1 MYCGHMHLRV
11 DNMARNIKAPRGT
24 KLTCKNWR
32 TEAIYRML
40 HNNMENAE
48 KPDELIVYGGTGK
61 AARNWECFDAIT
73 RSLKDL
79 ASDETLL
86 IQSGKPVG
94 IFRTFENS
102 PRVLICN
109 SNLVG
114 NWSNWEHFN
123 SLEAKGLMM
132 YGQMTAGS
140 WCYIGTQ
147 GIIQGTYET
156 FAALA
161 TKHFKGSLK
170 GKFCLSGGMGGM
182 SGAQPLSIKMAGGVA
197 LIVEVD
203 PKRIQRRLDAGF
215 CDYITQ
221 DFDEAMEMV
230 KNSVQE
236 KKAVSIG
243 LVGNCADILPDMVK
257 RGMIPDVVTDQT
269 SAHDELNG
277 YVPAGYWGANL
288 KDCDDF
294 RNSDPVAYK
303 KESMASMKDHC
314 KAMVAMQKKGAVAFD
329 YGNNLRGQAQKAG
342 LKDAFVYPGFVLAYV
357 RPLFCEGRGPFRWI
371 AQTGEPEDILATDK
385 AILKMFPKN
394 KLLMNWI
401 ELAEEY
407 LPWEGLP
414 ARVCWLGYGE
424 RDKFA
429 RHMNGMVR
437 KGEIG
442 PVSITRDHLDSG
454 SVASPYRETEGM
466 MDGTDAVAD
475 WPLLNALLNCAS
487 GADMVAIHNGGG
499 VGIGMSQHSGMIV
512 VCDGTKNTDKRI
524 ERVFK
529 SDPGTGVM
537 RHADAGYTLA
547 RKTAREKGI
556 NLPMLK

>member
-1 MYCGHMHLRV
+1 MP
-11 DNMARNIKAPRGT
+11 RNIKAPRGN
-24 KLTCKNWR
+24 KISCKNWR
-32 TEAIYRML
+32 IEAIYRML
-40 HNNMENAE
+40 HNNLENAE
-48 KPDELIVYGGTGK
+48 RPEDLIVYGGTGK
-61 AARNWECFDAIT
+61 AARNWDCFDAIT
-73 RSLKDL
+73 RSLREL
-79 ASDETLL
+79 EPDETLL

-94 IFRTFENS
+94 VFKTFENS

-156 FAALA
+156 FASLA
-161 TKHFKGSLK
+161 TKHFKGDLK
-170 GKFCLSGGMGGM
+170 GRFCLSGGMGGM

-197 LIVEVD
+197 LVVEVD

-215 CDYITQ
+215 CDYMTH
-221 DFDEAMEMV
+221 DFGEAMEMV
-230 KNSVQE
+230 VNSKKE
-236 KKAVSIG
+236 RKAVSIG
-243 LVGNCADILPDMVK
+243 LVGNCADILPDMLK
-257 RGMIPDVVTDQT
+257 KGIIPDVVTDQT

-277 YVPAGYWGANL
+277 YVPAGYWGSSL
-288 KDCDDF
+288 KECDDF
-294 RNSDPVAYK
+294 RNSDAKGYIA
-303 KESMASMKDHC
+303 ESMKSMKAHC
-314 KAMVAMQKKGAVAFD
+314 KAMVDMQKKGAIAFD

-342 LKDAFVYPGFVLAYV
+342 FKDAFAYPGFVLAYV

-371 AQTGEPEDILATDK
+371 AQSGNPDDILATDK
-385 AILKMFPKN
+385 AIVEMFPKN

-424 RDKFA
+424 RHKFA
-429 RHMNGMVR
+429 KHMNGMVR
-437 KGEIG
+437 DGKIG
-442 PVSITRDHLDSG
+442 PISITRDHLDSG

-487 GADMVAIHNGGG
+487 GADMVALHNGGG

-512 VCDGTKNTDKRI
+512 VCDGTEETDERI

-537 RHADAGYTLA
+537 RHADAGYDLA
-547 RKTAREKGI
+547 KKTAREKGVKI
-556 NLPMLK
+556 PMLN

>member
-1 MYCGHMHLRV
+1 
-11 DNMARNIKAPRGT
+11 MAREFKAPRG
-24 KLTCKNWR
+24 KELNCKSWR

-40 HNNMENAE
+40 HNNLENAE
-48 KPDELIVYGGTGK
+48 RPEDLIIYGGTGK

-73 RSLKDL
+73 KSLKEL
-79 ASDETLL
+79 ENDETLL

-94 IFRTFENS
+94 IFKTFEIS

-123 SLEAKGLMM
+123 ELEARDLMM

-161 TKHFKGSLK
+161 QKHFDGSLN

-182 SGAQPLSIKMAGGVA
+182 SGAQPLSIKMAGGIGLV
-197 LIVEVD
+197 IEVD

-215 CDYITQ
+215 CDYMTQ
-221 DFDEAMEMV
+221 DLDEALEMV
-230 KNSVQE
+230 K
-236 KKAVSIG
+236 KAIAENNPMSIG
-243 LVGNCADILPDMVK
+243 LVGNCADMFPEILN
-257 RGMIPDVVTDQT
+257 RGIIPDVVTDQT

-277 YVPAGYWGANL
+277 YVPAGYYGSNL
-288 KDCDDF
+288 SECDEL
-294 RNSDPVAYK
+294 RASNP
-303 KESMASMKDHC
+303 KEYIRQSMKSMEEHC
-314 KAMVAMQKKGAVAFD
+314 RAMVGFQEKGAVVFD
-329 YGNNLRGQAQKAG
+329 YGNNLRGQAQKSG
-342 LKDAFVYPGFVLAYV
+342 FEEAFAYPGFVLAYV

-371 AQTGEPEDILATDK
+371 AQSGNPEDILATDK
-385 AILKMFPKN
+385 AIMEMFPEN

-424 RDKFA
+424 RHKFA
-429 RHMNGMVR
+429 LHMNDMVR
-437 KGEIG
+437 NGEIG
-442 PVSITRDHLDSG
+442 PIAITRDHLDSG

-466 MDGTDAVAD
+466 QDGTDAVAD

-499 VGIGMSQHSGMIV
+499 VGIGLSQHSGMMV
-512 VCDGTKNTDKRI
+512 VLDGSELTDQRI

-537 RHADAGYTLA
+537 RHADAGYDLA
-547 RKTAREKGI
+547 IKTAKEKDI
-556 NLPMLK
+556 KLPMLK

>member
-1 MYCGHMHLRV
+1 MHRRV
-11 DNMARNIKAPRGT
+11 DFMAREFKAPRG
-24 KLTCKNWR
+24 KELNCKSWR

-40 HNNMENAE
+40 HNNLENAE
-48 KPDELIVYGGTGK
+48 RPEDLIIYGGTGK
-61 AARNWECFDAIT
+61 AARNWDCFDAIT
-73 RSLKDL
+73 KSLKEL
-79 ASDETLL
+79 ENDETLL

-94 IFRTFENS
+94 VFKTFENS

-123 SLEAKGLMM
+123 ELEARDLIM

-161 TKHFKGSLK
+161 QQHFDDGTLN

-182 SGAQPLSIKMAGGVA
+182 SGAQPLSIKMAGGIG

-215 CDYITQ
+215 CDHMTQ
-221 DFDEAMEMV
+221 NLDEALEMV
-230 KNSVQE
+230 KNAQE
-236 KKAVSIG
+236 NKKSMTIG
-243 LVGNCADILPDMVK
+243 LVGNCADVFPEILN
-257 RGMIPDVVTDQT
+257 RGIIPDVVTDQT

-277 YVPAGYWGANL
+277 YVPKGFFGPNL
-288 KDCDDF
+288 EECDEL
-294 RNSDPVAYK
+294 RASNPEEYISQ
-303 KESMASMKDHC
+303 SMKSMEEHC
-314 KAMVAMQKKGAVAFD
+314 RAMVGFQEKGAVVFD
-329 YGNNLRGQAQKAG
+329 YGNNLRGQAQKSG
-342 LKDAFVYPGFVLAYV
+342 FEDAFAYPGFVLAYV
-357 RPLFCEGRGPFRWI
+357 RPLFCEGRGPFRWV
-371 AQTGEPEDILATDK
+371 AQSGNPEDILATDK
-385 AILKMFPKN
+385 AIIEMFPEN

-401 ELAEEY
+401 ELAEKY

-424 RDKFA
+424 RHKFA
-429 RHMNGMVR
+429 RKMNDMVR

-442 PVSITRDHLDSG
+442 PIAITRDHLDSG

-466 MDGTDAVAD
+466 QDGTDAVAD

-487 GADMVAIHNGGG
+487 GADMVALHNGGG
-499 VGIGMSQHSGMIV
+499 VGIGLSQHSGMMV
-512 VCDGTKNTDKRI
+512 VLDGSELTDQRI

-537 RHADAGYTLA
+537 RHADAGYGLA
-547 RKTAREKGI
+547 IKTAKEKGI
-556 NLPMLK
+556 KLPMVK

>member
-1 MYCGHMHLRV
+1 MVREF
-11 DNMARNIKAPRGT
+11 KAPRGRET
-24 KLTCKNWR
+24 SCKNWR
-32 TEAIYRML
+32 IEAIYRML
-40 HNNMENAE
+40 HNNLENAE
-48 KPDELIVYGGTGK
+48 KPENLIIYGGTGK

-79 ASDETLL
+79 EDDETLL

-94 IFRTFENS
+94 IFKTFENS

-123 SLEAKGLMM
+123 ELEARDLIM

-161 TKHFKGSLK
+161 QKHFDGSLE

-182 SGAQPLSIKMAGGVA
+182 SGAQPLSIKMAGGVG

-203 PKRIQRRLDAGF
+203 PRRIQKRLDAGF
-215 CDYITQ
+215 CDYMTHS
-221 DFDEAMEMV
+221 FDEAIGMV
-230 KNSVQE
+230 SKALEE
-236 KKAVSIG
+236 KTAMSIG
-243 LVGNCADILPDMVK
+243 LVGNAADVFPDMVA
-257 RGMIPDVVTDQT
+257 RGIIPDVVTDQT

-277 YVPAGYWGANL
+277 YVPAGYFGDNL
-288 KDCDDF
+288 VECEELKK
-294 RNSDPVAYK
+294 SDPERYIK
-303 KESMASMKDHC
+303 LSMESMKHHC
-314 KAMVAMQKKGAVAFD
+314 QAMVEMQNQGAVAFD

-342 LKDAFVYPGFVLAYV
+342 FKEAFAYPGFVLAYV

-371 AQTGEPEDILATDK
+371 AQSGNPEDILATDK
-385 AILKMFPKN
+385 AIVEMFPDN

-401 ELAEEY
+401 ELAEKY

-424 RDKFA
+424 RHRFA
-429 RHMNGMVR
+429 LRMNEMVR
-437 KGEIG
+437 NGEIG
-442 PVSITRDHLDSG
+442 PIAITRDHLDSG

-466 MDGTDAVAD
+466 RDGTDAVAD
-475 WPLLNALLNCAS
+475 WPMLNALLNCAS

-499 VGIGMSQHSGMIV
+499 VGIGLSQHAGMMV
-512 VCDGTKNTDKRI
+512 VLDGSELTDQRI
-524 ERVFK
+524 KRVFTN
-529 SDPGTGVM
+529 DPGTGVA
-537 RHADAGYTLA
+537 RHVDAGYELA
-547 RKTAREKGI
+547 KKTAREKGVNI
-556 NLPMLK
+556 PMLE

>member
-1 MYCGHMHLRV
+1 MNRRV
-11 DNMARNIKAPRGT
+11 DFMSREYKAPRG
-24 KLTCKNWR
+24 KEISCKNWR

-40 HNNMENAE
+40 HNNLENAE
-48 KPDELIVYGGTGK
+48 RPDDLIIYGGTGK
-61 AARNWECFDAIT
+61 AARNWACFDAIT
-73 RSLKDL
+73 KSLREL
-79 ASDETLL
+79 ENDETLL

-123 SLEAKGLMM
+123 ELESRDLMM

-161 TKHFKGSLK
+161 QKHFDGGTLE

-182 SGAQPLSIKMAGGVA
+182 SGAQPLSIKMAGGIGLV
-197 LIVEVD
+197 VEVD

-221 DFDEAMEMV
+221 DLDEALEMV
-230 KNSVQE
+230 K
-236 KKAVSIG
+236 KAVAENTPMSIG
-243 LVGNCADILPDMVK
+243 LVGNCADVFPEILN
-257 RGMIPDVVTDQT
+257 RGIIPDVVTDQT

-277 YVPAGYWGANL
+277 YVPAGYYGPNL
-288 KDCDDF
+288 HECDKL
-294 RNSDPVAYK
+294 R
-303 KESMASMKDHC
+303 ESNPEEYISQSMKSMEEHC
-314 KAMVAMQKKGAVAFD
+314 RAMVGFQNKGAVVFD

-342 LKDAFVYPGFVLAYV
+342 FEEAFAYPGFVLAYV

-371 AQTGEPEDILATDK
+371 AQSGNPEDILATDK
-385 AILKMFPKN
+385 AIIEMFPEN
-394 KLLMNWI
+394 KLLLNWI
-401 ELAEEY
+401 ELAEEH

-424 RDKFA
+424 RHKFA
-429 RHMNGMVR
+429 KKMNEMVR
-437 KGEIG
+437 NGEIG
-442 PVSITRDHLDSG
+442 PIAITRDHLDSG

-466 MDGTDAVAD
+466 QDGTDAVAD

-487 GADMVAIHNGGG
+487 GADMVALHNGGG
-499 VGIGMSQHSGMIV
+499 VGIGLSQHSGMMV
-512 VCDGTKNTDKRI
+512 VLDGTELTDERI

-537 RHADAGYTLA
+537 RHADAGYDIA
-547 RKTAREKGI
+547 IRTAKEKGLK
-556 NLPMLK
+556 LPMQK

>member
-1 MYCGHMHLRV
+1 MTREY
-11 DNMARNIKAPRGT
+11 KAPRGNE
-24 KLTCKNWR
+24 LHCKNWR
-32 TEAIYRML
+32 IEAIYRML
-40 HNNMENAE
+40 HNNLENAE
-48 KPDELIVYGGTGK
+48 RPDDLVIYGGTGK
-61 AARNWECFDAIT
+61 AARNWDCFDAIKS
-73 RSLKDL
+73 SLENL
-79 ASDETLL
+79 EHDETLL

-94 IFRTFENS
+94 VFKTFENS

-123 SLEAKGLMM
+123 KLEAQGLMM

-156 FAALA
+156 FAELA
-161 TKHFKGSLK
+161 QKHFDGTLN

-182 SGAQPLSIKMAGGVA
+182 SGAQPLSIKMAGGIGLV
-197 LIVEVD
+197 IEVD

-221 DFDEAMEMV
+221 DFDESMEMV
-230 KNSVQE
+230 KNAIAE
-236 KKAVSIG
+236 NEPMSIG
-243 LVGNCADILPDMVK
+243 LVGNCADILPDMAA
-257 RGMIPDVVTDQT
+257 RGIIPDVVTDQT

-277 YVPAGYWGANL
+277 YVPAGYYGSNL
-288 KDCDDF
+288 SECDDF
-294 RNSDPVAYK
+294 RASDPQKYIGQ
-303 KESMASMKDHC
+303 SMDSMKKHC
-314 KAMVAMQKKGAVAFD
+314 MAMVDMQKQGSVAFD

-342 LKDAFVYPGFVLAYV
+342 FEDAFAYPGFVLAYV

-371 AQTGEPEDILATDK
+371 AQSGNPEDILATDK
-385 AILKMFPKN
+385 AILEMFPDN
-394 KLLMNWI
+394 QLLKNWI

-424 RDKFA
+424 RHKFA
-429 RHMNGMVR
+429 KKMNQMVR
-437 KGEIG
+437 NGEIG
-442 PVSITRDHLDSG
+442 PIAITRDHLDSG

-466 MDGTDAVAD
+466 QDGTDAVAD

-487 GADMVAIHNGGG
+487 GADMVALHNGGG
-499 VGIGMSQHSGMIV
+499 VGIGLSQHSGMMV
-512 VCDGTKNTDKRI
+512 VLDGSELTDQRI

-537 RHADAGYTLA
+537 RHADAGYELA
-547 RKTAREKGI
+547 IKTAKEKGVK
-556 NLPMLK
+556 LPMLQ

>member
-1 MYCGHMHLRV
+1 
-11 DNMARNIKAPRGT
+11 MAKKITAPRGT

-61 AARNWECFDAIT
+61 AARNWECFEAIKK
-73 RSLKDL
+73 SLKNL
-79 ASDETLL
+79 EEDETLL

-123 SLEAKGLMM
+123 ALEAKGLMM

-161 TKHFKGSLK
+161 TKHFKGDLK
-170 GKFCLSGGMGGM
+170 GRFCLSGGMGGM

-215 CDYITQ
+215 CDYMTH
-221 DFDEAMEMV
+221 DYKEAMDMV
-230 KNSVQE
+230 MQSKKE

-243 LVGNCADILPDMVK
+243 LVGNCADILPDMLK
-257 RGMIPDVVTDQT
+257 KGIIPDVVTDQT

-277 YVPAGYWGANL
+277 YIPAGYWGSSL
-288 KDCDDF
+288 KDCDSF
-294 RNSDPVAYK
+294 RKSDPKGYK
-303 KESMASMKDHC
+303 KASMESMKAHC
-314 KAMVAMQKKGAVAFD
+314 KAMVGMQRKGAIAFD

-342 LKDAFVYPGFVLAYV
+342 LKDAFAYPGFVLAYV

-429 RHMNGMVR
+429 KHMNGMVR

-442 PVSITRDHLDSG
+442 PISITRDHLDSG

-475 WPLLNALLNCAS
+475 WPMLNALLNCAS
-487 GADMVAIHNGGG
+487 GADMVAMHNGGG
-499 VGIGMSQHSGMIV
+499 VGIGYSQHSGMIV
-512 VCDGTKNTDKRI
+512 VCDGTKDTDKRI
-524 ERVFK
+524 ERVFM

-537 RHADAGYTLA
+537 RHADAGYPLA
-547 RKTAREKGI
+547 KKCAREKGVKI
-556 NLPMLK
+556 PMME

>member
-1 MYCGHMHLRV
+1 
-11 DNMARNIKAPRGT
+11 MARNIKAPRGK
-24 KLTCKNWR
+24 KLSCKNWR
-32 TEAIYRML
+32 IEAIYRML
-40 HNNMENAE
+40 HNNLENAE
-48 KPDELIVYGGTGK
+48 RPEDLIVYGGTGK
-61 AARNWECFDAIT
+61 AARDWKCFDAIT
-73 RSLKDL
+73 KSLREL
-79 ASDETLL
+79 EPDETLL

-94 IFRTFENS
+94 VFKTFENS

-123 SLEAKGLMM
+123 SLEARGLMM

-156 FAALA
+156 FASLA
-161 TKHFKGSLK
+161 TKHFKGNMK

-197 LIVEVD
+197 LVIEVD

-215 CDYITQ
+215 CDYMTH
-221 DFDEAMEMV
+221 DFKEAMEMV
-230 KNSVQE
+230 TNSVKE

-257 RGMIPDVVTDQT
+257 KGVIPDVVTDQT

-277 YVPAGYWGANL
+277 YVPAGYWGGNL
-288 KDCDDF
+288 KECDAM
-294 RNSDPVAYK
+294 RKSDPKGYV
-303 KESMASMKDHC
+303 SISMKSMKAHC
-314 KAMVAMQKKGAVAFD
+314 KAMVEMQKKGVIAFD

-342 LKDAFVYPGFVLAYV
+342 FKDAFAYPGFVLAYV

-371 AQTGEPEDILATDK
+371 AQSGEPEDILATDK
-385 AILKMFPKN
+385 AIIEMFPKN
-394 KLLMNWI
+394 NLLMNWI

-424 RDKFA
+424 RHRFA
-429 RHMNGMVR
+429 HKMNEMVR
-437 KGEIG
+437 DGKIG
-442 PVSITRDHLDSG
+442 PISITRDHLDSG

-475 WPLLNALLNCAS
+475 WPMLNALLNCAS
-487 GADMVAIHNGGG
+487 GADMVAMHNGGG
-499 VGIGMSQHSGMIV
+499 VGIGLSQHSGMIV
-512 VCDGTKNTDKRI
+512 VCDGTEETDERI

-529 SDPGTGVM
+529 SDPGAGVM
-537 RHADAGYTLA
+537 RHADAGYELA
-547 RKTAREKGI
+547 KKTAREKGVKI
-556 NLPMLK
+556 PMLK

>member
-1 MYCGHMHLRV
+1 
-11 DNMARNIKAPRGT
+11 MARNIKAPRGN
-24 KLTCKNWR
+24 KLSCKNWR
-32 TEAIYRML
+32 IEAIYRML
-40 HNNMENAE
+40 HNNLENAE
-48 KPDELIVYGGTGK
+48 RPEDLIVYGGTGK
-61 AARNWECFDAIT
+61 AARNWDCFDAIT
-73 RSLKDL
+73 KSLREL
-79 ASDETLL
+79 EPDETLL

-123 SLEAKGLMM
+123 SLESRDLMM

-161 TKHFKGSLK
+161 TKHFKGDLK

-203 PKRIQRRLDAGF
+203 PSRIRRRLGAGF
-215 CDYITQ
+215 CDYMTH
-221 DFDEAMEMV
+221 DFKEAMEMV
-230 KNSVQE
+230 NNSVKE

-243 LVGNCADILPDMVK
+243 LVGNCADILPEMLRK
-257 RGMIPDVVTDQT
+257 GMIPDVVTDQT

-277 YVPAGYWGANL
+277 YVPAGYWGGNL
-288 KDCDDF
+288 KECDAL
-294 RNSDPVAYK
+294 RKSDPKGYVAQ
-303 KESMASMKDHC
+303 SMGSMKAHC
-314 KAMVAMQKKGAVAFD
+314 KAMVGMQKKGAVAFD

-342 LKDAFVYPGFVLAYV
+342 FNDAFAYPGFVLAYV

-371 AQTGEPEDILATDK
+371 AQSGEPDDILATDK
-385 AILKMFPKN
+385 AIVEMFPKN

-424 RDKFA
+424 RHMFA
-429 RHMNGMVR
+429 KHMNGMVR
-437 KGEIG
+437 AGKIG
-442 PVSITRDHLDSG
+442 PISITRDHLDSG

-499 VGIGMSQHSGMIV
+499 VGIGLSQHSGMIV
-512 VCDGTKNTDKRI
+512 VCDGTEETDERI

-529 SDPGTGVM
+529 SDPGSGVM
-537 RHADAGYTLA
+537 RHADAGYDIA
-547 RKTAREKGI
+547 KKTAREKGVKI
-556 NLPMLK
+556 PML